1 MNYTHP
7 GFIYIILAILLC
19 SIYYG
24 LEMSNGG
31 LGFTGKAVICSW
43 SVISLLVMSI
53 IIGYKAA
60 KDAEDALGIPD
71 EQKKIKSL
79 MPMYLMSIGTL
90 SISSLC
96 VYSAN

>member
-19 SIYYG
+19 SVYYG

-31 LGFTGKAVICSW
+31 LGFTSKTILCSW
-43 SVISLLVMSI
+43 SIISLLVMSI
-53 IIGYKAA
+53 IFGYKAA
-60 KDAEDALGIPD
+60 KDAEDASGIPD
-71 EQKKIKSL
+71 ELKKVKSL
-79 MPMYLMSIGTL
+79 IPMYLISVGTL

-96 VYSAN
+96 IYSAQ